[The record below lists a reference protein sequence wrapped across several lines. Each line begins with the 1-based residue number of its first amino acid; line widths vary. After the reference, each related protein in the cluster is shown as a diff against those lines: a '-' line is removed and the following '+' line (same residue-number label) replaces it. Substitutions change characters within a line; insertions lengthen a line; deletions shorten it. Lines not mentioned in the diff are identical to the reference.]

1 MNNID
6 EETKEKYRKEARK
19 ILETSLKNILI
30 SYYYYLMLPNSNLRE
45 SYLRT
50 EERYIKINNIRE
62 KKKLR
67 RARRKAKG
75 KRR

>member
-1 MNNID
+1 MINID
-6 EETKEKYRKEARK
+6 EETKEKYRKEERK
-19 ILETSLKNILI
+19 ILEASLKNIPMT
-30 SYYYYLMLPNSNLRE
+30 YYLMLPNSNLGK
-45 SYLRT
+45 SYLYAQ
-50 EERYIKINNIRE
+50 ERYNKINRIRE